1 MNTLATLWHS
11 GFFPEL
17 LAAMAINLWI
27 ATVALA
33 LGLAVGLPLVLLQLG
48 GRVQQALAGAL
59 VGPMRAAPTFVVMF
73 FLLNLI
79 PPDFSLFGQPLAL
92 SPRAIVALS
101 LLPYAAAYVADNG
114 REAVLQLRRG
124 ATDSALLFLPNLM
137 RAFFVLVMSSG
148 AAAAIGVG
156 EGVAVVLRE
165 AERWPTL
172 AEKLVVFG
180 ERGRLLRPRLPDGLR
195 PGAPRPRLAGPAR
208 PAAIRAQPPPARRQR
223 HGLTGADA
231 RQARARRSSRGS
243 MRARY
248 SPV

>member
-33 LGLAVGLPLVLLQLG
+33 LGLTVGLPLVLLQLG

-172 AEKLVVFG
+172 AEKFVVFG
-180 ERGRLLRPRLPDGLR
+180 SGVACFGLVFQTGFALVRLVRGWLGPR
-195 PGAPRPRLAGPAR
+195 
-208 PAAIRAQPPPARRQR
+208 ARRQSER
-223 HGLTGADA
+223 SRLPLGDSGTG
-231 RQARARRSSRGS
+231 
-243 MRARY
+243 
-248 SPV
+248 